1 MDRYDPDAPP
11 PSIFPQSEDDLD
23 DAWPASSASTA
34 PYVDRPDGETSRPI
48 GPRTGWSSPGP
59 ANGPSRRFL
68 VAIAAGGILIIGLIG
83 YVGASV
89 LRLADDPGN
98 AAASGTPGASLEG
111 SATPSPSPSS
121 TPLAALPSSS
131 AGPSPTLRPQPA
143 TPLLAGQWATV
154 VTDLVNLR
162 STPRLVASVV
172 GQAGRGE
179 IVFVLASEAPVEV
192 DGFTWYQVVADP
204 NEVGWVAGHGPT
216 EQLLRADAPSAEITW
231 CGLPTAPVFD
241 MRDLQLGE
249 DAVVAGLPVPTEH
262 LGRTASSAVELM
274 WGTKIPVC
282 VALTIAA
289 GTTSAAE
296 LMALDESFCAVP
308 LMGATAN
315 VLGIPDGPGPIY
327 ETGLLFT
334 IDDSVLG
341 TFSTDGVQANIEDV
355 MTVADQ
361 NTQDPH
367 TVCFNIIASGG
378 GNDATAETIA
388 TTDACVFTT
397 EISNETVGLSD
408 LEGIWTVELERT
420 TGSAVSEALNIGGPT
435 AVRLSARM
443 GPDGAISLQ
452 PTTIAGC

>member
-1 MDRYDPDAPP
+1 MDRYDRDER
-11 PSIFPQSEDDLD
+11 PSIFPHAEDELDEARPTSSESL
-23 DAWPASSASTA
+23 AT
-34 PYVDRPDGETSRPI
+34 YVDGPAAAPT
-48 GPRTGWSSPGP
+48 GPRTGWRSPDP
-59 ANGPSRRFL
+59 VNGPSRRFL

-98 AAASGTPGASLEG
+98 AAASGTPGASLEP
-111 SATPSPSPSS
+111 SATPSPSPSQ

-143 TPLLAGQWATV
+143 TPLLAGHWATV

-162 STPRLVASVV
+162 TTPRLVASVV

-216 EQLLRADAPSAEITW
+216 EQLLRADAPSADITW

-241 MRDLQLGE
+241 MRDLQMGA

-262 LGRTASSAVELM
+262 LGRKASSAVELM
-274 WGTKIPVC
+274 WGAKIPVC

-289 GTTSAAE
+289 GTTTEAE
-296 LMALDESFCAVP
+296 LMALDESFCAKP

-341 TFSTDGVQANIEDV
+341 TFSSDGVEANIEDV
-355 MTVADQ
+355 MIAADQ
-361 NTQDPH
+361 YTQDQRN
-367 TVCFNIIASGG
+367 VCFNLVASGG
-378 GNDATAETIA
+378 GDDATAETIA
-388 TTDACVFTT
+388 TTDVCVFITD
-397 EISNETVGLSD
+397 ISPETVELAD

-420 TGSAVSEALNIGGPT
+420 TGSAVSEALEIGGPT

-452 PTTIAGC
+452 PITIEGC

>member
-1 MDRYDPDAPP
+1 MDRYDRDER
-11 PSIFPQSEDDLD
+11 PSIFPQSEDELD
-23 DAWPASSASTA
+23 DAQPATSEGLATYGHRA
-34 PYVDRPDGETSRPI
+34 DGETPPPV
-48 GPRTGWSSPGP
+48 GPHTGWNSPSP
-59 ANGPSRRFL
+59 IAGPSRRFM

-89 LRLADDPGN
+89 LRNAGDPGQ
-98 AAASGTPGASLEG
+98 AAASGSLTASA
-111 SATPSPSPSS
+111 SPSTTPSPSPSP
-121 TPLAALPSSS
+121 TPLAAVPSSS
-131 AGPSPTLRPQPA
+131 PGPSPTLRPQPA

-216 EQLLRADAPSAEITW
+216 EQLLRSDAPSAEITW

-241 MRDLQLGE
+241 MRDLQLG
-249 DAVVAGLPVPTEH
+249 DAAVVAGLPVPTEH

-274 WGTKIPVC
+274 WGAKIPVC

-296 LMALDESFCAVP
+296 LLALDESFCALP

-341 TFSTDGVQANIEDV
+341 TFATDGVQANIEDV
-355 MTVADQ
+355 LTVADQ
-361 NTQDPH
+361 HTQEPRN
-367 TVCFNIIASGG
+367 VCFTIIASGG
-378 GNDATAETIA
+378 GDGATAETTA
-388 TTDACVFTT
+388 TTDACVYITDIT
-397 EISNETVGLSD
+397 AETMGLAD

-420 TGSAVSEALNIGGPT
+420 TGSVVSEALEIGGPT

-443 GPDGAISLQ
+443 GPQGAISLQ
-452 PTTIAGC
+452 PITMEGC

>member
-1 MDRYDPDAPP
+1 MDRYDRDER
-11 PSIFPQSEDDLD
+11 PSIFPQSEDELD
-23 DAWPASSASTA
+23 DAWPASSASTS
-34 PYVDRPDGETSRPI
+34 PHVDRPDGETSRPV

-59 ANGPSRRFL
+59 VDGPSRRFM

-89 LRLADDPGN
+89 LRNVGDPGQ
-98 AAASGTPGASLEG
+98 AAASALLTASAEP
-111 SATPSPSPSS
+111 SATPSPSPSP

-131 AGPSPTLRPQPA
+131 PGPSPTLRPQPA

-154 VTDLVNLR
+154 VTDLVHLR
-162 STPRLVASVV
+162 ATPRLAASVV

-179 IVFVLASEAPVEV
+179 IVFVLASEAPVEI
-192 DGFTWYQVVADP
+192 DGFTWYPVVADP
-204 NEVGWVAGHGPT
+204 NEVGWAAGHGPT

-231 CGLPTAPVFD
+231 CGLVTAPVFD
-241 MRDLQLGE
+241 MRDLQMGAE
-249 DAVVAGLPVPTEH
+249 AVVAGLPVPTEH
-262 LGRTASSAVELM
+262 LGRTASSVVELM
-274 WGTKIPVC
+274 WGAEIPVC
-282 VALTIAA
+282 VSLTIAA
-289 GTTSAAE
+289 GSTSAAE
-296 LMALDESFCAVP
+296 LLALDESFCAKP

-341 TFSTDGVQANIEDV
+341 TFATDGVQANIEDV

-361 NTQDPH
+361 HTQDPRD
-367 TVCFNIIASGG
+367 VCFNIIASGG
-378 GNDATAETIA
+378 GGDATAETIA
-388 TTDACVFTT
+388 TTDACVFITD
-397 EISNETVGLSD
+397 ISAETVGLSD

-420 TGSAVSEALNIGGPT
+420 TGSAVSEALEIDGPT

-443 GPDGAISLQ
+443 GPQGAFSLQ
-452 PTTIAGC
+452 PTAIEGC

>member
-1 MDRYDPDAPP
+1 MDRYDRDER
-11 PSIFPQSEDDLD
+11 PSIFPQSEDELD
-23 DAWPASSASTA
+23 DA
-34 PYVDRPDGETSRPI
+34 PYVDRPDAASTHWI
-48 GPRTGWSSPGP
+48 GGDSEAR
-59 ANGPSRRFL
+59 AAGPSRRFM

-98 AAASGTPGASLEG
+98 AAASGTPGASLEP
-111 SATPSPSPSS
+111 SATPSPSASP

-162 STPRLVASVV
+162 STPRLAASVV

-179 IVFVLASEAPVEV
+179 IVFVVATEAPVEV

-204 NEVGWVAGHGPT
+204 NEVGWAAGHGPT

-241 MRDLQLGE
+241 MRDLQLG
-249 DAVVAGLPVPTEH
+249 DAAVVAGLPVPTDH

-274 WGTKIPVC
+274 WGAKIPVC

-289 GTTSAAE
+289 GTTSGAE

-341 TFSTDGVQANIEDV
+341 TFSTDGVQASIEDV

-361 NTQDPH
+361 NTQAPRN
-367 TVCFNIIASGG
+367 VCFNIIASGG
-378 GNDATAETIA
+378 GDDATAETIA
-388 TTDACVFTT
+388 TTDACVF
-397 EISNETVGLSD
+397 INDIGAETVGLSD

-420 TGSAVSEALNIGGPT
+420 AGSAVSEALEIGGPT

-443 GPDGAISLQ
+443 GPQGAISL
-452 PTTIAGC
+452 

>member
-1 MDRYDPDAPP
+1 MDRYDRDDR
-11 PSIFPQSEDDLD
+11 PSIFPQSEDELD
-23 DAWPASSASTA
+23 DARPATSESLA
-34 PYVDRPDGETSRPI
+34 PYVDRPDAASTRWVGRDSDA
-48 GPRTGWSSPGP
+48 P
-59 ANGPSRRFL
+59 ADGPSRRFM

-89 LRLADDPGN
+89 LRNAGDPGQ
-98 AAASGTPGASLEG
+98 AAASGSLTASAEP
-111 SATPSPSPSS
+111 SATPSPSPSP

-241 MRDLQLGE
+241 MRDLQLGG
-249 DAVVAGLPVPTEH
+249 DAVVAGLPVPTER
-262 LGRTASSAVELM
+262 LGRMASSAIELM
-274 WGTKIPVC
+274 WGAKVPVC

-289 GTTSAAE
+289 GTTSTAE
-296 LMALDESFCAVP
+296 LMALDESFCALP

-315 VLGIPDGPGPIY
+315 VLGIPDGQGPVY

-341 TFSTDGVQANIEDV
+341 TFSSDGVEANIEDV
-355 MTVADQ
+355 MIVADQ
-361 NTQDPH
+361 YTQDQG

-378 GNDATAETIA
+378 GDDTTAETIA
-388 TTDACVFTT
+388 TTDACVFITD
-397 EISNETVGLSD
+397 ISPETVGLAD

-420 TGSAVSEALNIGGPT
+420 TGSAVSGALEVGGPT
-435 AVRLSARM
+435 AIRLSARM

-452 PTTIAGC
+452 PTTLEGC